1 MSTTAQSSLLRF
13 DASEEG
19 LVTLTIDAGDQALVI
34 LNRELLGRLDATLA
48 AIEAR
53 DDITGLIL
61 RSASD
66 RVFVAGADL
75 TEIDSLDDQALHA
88 YLAYGTTVFA
98 RLANLPCPSVAVING
113 AVLGGGLE
121 LAMHCDGLV
130 LSEHGSNGKPYQVGL
145 PEAGLG
151 LCPGW
156 GGTQTLPARIDP
168 TTAFAA
174 AATGTT
180 FKSDA
185 LPEGLA
191 DTLVKTPAELFEA
204 AEAFL
209 AARNSPAALRCI
221 GPQDAD
227 RVAPALASAIDQ
239 VEHTEAAGAV
249 FAAAETGLGEGW
261 AAAVAMEQCE
271 LVRLRSTETARQ
283 RLAAFFA
290 RNRTS

>member
-1 MSTTAQSSLLRF
+1 
-13 DASEEG
+13 
-19 LVTLTIDAGDQALVI
+19 
-34 LNRELLGRLDATLA
+34 
-48 AIEAR
+48 
-53 DDITGLIL
+53 
-61 RSASD
+61 
-66 RVFVAGADL
+66 
-75 TEIDSLDDQALHA
+75 
-88 YLAYGTTVFA
+88 
-98 RLANLPCPSVAVING
+98 
-113 AVLGGGLE
+113 
-121 LAMHCDGLV
+121 MHCDGLV
-130 LSEHGSNGKPYQVGL
+130 FSEHGNNGKPYQVGL

-174 AATGTT
+174 AATGAT

-191 DTLVKTPAELFEA
+191 DTLVETPADLLPA

-209 AARNSPAALRCI
+209 ATRSSPSPLRCI

-227 RVAPALASAIDQ
+227 RVALALAASIDQ
-239 VEHTEAAGAV
+239 VEQTEAAGAV

-283 RLAAFFA
+283 RLTAFFA